1 MRLWRPLLLAAA
13 AGLLAAAAT
22 VGSAALAGMPGKE
35 VFHLTLIVLPP
46 LALTV
51 AVGGLAWK
59 RDAVARQ
66 RRTERQRRDL
76 ITAVSHDLRT
86 PLANLRAMAEA
97 IDEQVVDDPESMRR
111 YAAQMRRSTEC
122 LATLVDD
129 LFELAQLEDEAFESE
144 TRRATVE
151 EVLDAALA
159 ACGGQADRK
168 RLRLE
173 TRLDGAAT
181 APCSPRLGRV
191 LQNLIQNAIRHTPA
205 DGTVR
210 VEADRGEGKLR
221 LTVSDDGE
229 GIPEEAL
236 EQIFDPFWRGDPA
249 RSSDGSG
256 LGLTVA
262 KRIVESLGG
271 RIQVESEPAR
281 GSQFAVLVPD
291 RG

>member
-1 MRLWRPLLLAAA
+1 
-13 AGLLAAAAT
+13 
-22 VGSAALAGMPGKE
+22 
-35 VFHLTLIVLPP
+35 
-46 LALTV
+46 
-51 AVGGLAWK
+51 
-59 RDAVARQ
+59 
-66 RRTERQRRDL
+66 
-76 ITAVSHDLRT
+76 
-86 PLANLRAMAEA
+86 MAEA

-111 YAAQMRRSTEC
+111 YAAEMRRSTEC
-122 LATLVDD
+122 LATLIDD

-168 RLRLE
+168 RLKLE
-173 TRLDGAAT
+173 TRLDGAAA

-205 DGTVR
+205 DGTIR
-210 VEADRGEGKLR
+210 VEAERGGGELC

-229 GIPEEAL
+229 GIPKEAL
-236 EQIFDPFWRGDPA
+236 EQIFDPFWRGDVA
-249 RSSDGSG
+249 RSSEGSG

-281 GSQFAVLVPD
+281 GSRFAVLVPD